1 MMSKE
6 KFINELRSKLRR
18 LPKEEV
24 DNAIAY
30 YLDYF
35 EDAGKDEAEVI
46 KELDSPSTIA
56 SQILA
61 DYAFSPDTEEKKTSS
76 LNKISL
82 IVLSIFAAPIAL
94 PLAFA
99 FVMVLFAMLIVVV
112 ALIFSFGAVAV
123 ALFVSGIAS
132 FVAGILVFF
141 QGPAT
146 GIFYIGS
153 GLIVIALGIFAG
165 IGIKALVPNVFS
177 VIRNMTTSFLGKFNK
192 SKLNSRGNF

>member
-1 MMSKE
+1 MSKE

-24 DNAIAY
+24 DNVIAY

-123 ALFVSGIAS
+123 ALFASGIAA

-146 GIFYIGS
+146 GIFYIGA

-177 VIRNMTTSFLGKFNK
+177 VIRNMTTSFLSKFNK

>member
-24 DNAIAY
+24 DNVIAY

-35 EDAGKDEAEVI
+35 EDAGKDEEEVV

-123 ALFVSGIAS
+123 ALFASGIAA

-146 GIFYIGS
+146 GIFYIGV

-177 VIRNMTTSFLGKFNK
+177 VIRNMTTSFLSKFNK

>member
-24 DNAIAY
+24 DNVIAY

-123 ALFVSGIAS
+123 ALFASGIAA

-146 GIFYIGS
+146 GIFYIGA

-177 VIRNMTTSFLGKFNK
+177 VIRNMTTSFLSKFNK

>member
-24 DNAIAY
+24 DNVIAY

-35 EDAGKDEAEVI
+35 EDAGKDEEEVV

-94 PLAFA
+94 PLTFA

-123 ALFVSGIAS
+123 ALFASGIAA

-146 GIFYIGS
+146 GIFYIGV

-177 VIRNMTTSFLGKFNK
+177 VIRNMTTSFLSKFNK